1 MANNNLRDIILD
13 ILLAIFRDGVYSH
26 TAIHSALEK
35 VQYFSKRDRAFIT
48 KVCEGT
54 VERLIELDYIIDKY
68 STVPVA
74 RMKPVIQNILRSG
87 TYQIMYMGSVP
98 DASAVNEAV
107 KLAQSRGF
115 YNLKG
120 FVNGVLRNI
129 ARNADNVEYPDRSKE
144 PVRYLSVRYSTPEW
158 LVESWISEF
167 GEYVTVRMLKSFLAE
182 RPTTVR
188 LKTSMISRS
197 EILGSLR
204 AQGVTV
210 RRAPYLPYAYNISNY
225 NYMPALDAFMRGW
238 IFPQDVSSMLV
249 GEVADPGQGD
259 YVIDMCAA
267 PGGKSLHIADKM
279 AGFGMIESRD
289 ISEEKVRLIS
299 ENASRADLINIHP
312 VVMDA
317 LTFDAASEGKADI
330 VICDVPCSGL
340 GVIGRKPD
348 IKYRVTPSKIQEL
361 VELQRRILHNA
372 ASYVKPGGILIYS
385 TCTVSR
391 PENQENVEWFTENYP
406 FALESLNPYLPR
418 ELWRLTTEKGYLQIM
433 PGIHE
438 ADGFFLA
445 RMRREDNGLSSG
457 SFLV

>member
-1 MANNNLRDIILD
+1 MANNNLREIILD
-13 ILLAIFRDGVYSH
+13 ILLAIFRDGIYSH
-26 TAIHSALEK
+26 TAIHGALEK

-54 VERLIELDYIIDKY
+54 VERLIELDYVIDKF

-74 RMKPVIQNILRSG
+74 KMKPVIQNILRSA
-87 TYQIMYMGSVP
+87 TYQIRYMDSVP

-107 KLAQSRGF
+107 KLAQARGF

-129 ARNADNVEYPDRSKE
+129 ARSGNSVEFPDSELE
-144 PVRYLSVRYSTPEW
+144 PVRYLSIRYSMPEW
-158 LVESWISEF
+158 LVSDWLLEF
-167 GEYVTVRMLKSFLAE
+167 GEYVTVRMLESFLCE

-188 LKTSMISRS
+188 FKTTRISKK
-197 EILGSLR
+197 EILASLR
-204 AQGVTV
+204 GQGVTA
-210 RRAPYLPYAYNISNY
+210 RRAPYLSYAYNISNY
-225 NYMPALDAFMRGW
+225 NYLPALDAFMKGW

-249 GEVADPGQGD
+249 AEAATPKQGD
-259 YVIDMCAA
+259 TVIDMCAA

-279 AGFGMIESRD
+279 AGFGMIEARD
-289 ISEEKVRLIS
+289 ISEEKVSLIS
-299 ENASRADLINIHP
+299 GNAARADLINIHP
-312 VVMDA
+312 VIMDA

-348 IKYRVTPSKIQEL
+348 IKYRVTHSKILEL

-391 PENQENVEWFTENYP
+391 KENQENVAWFKDNYP
-406 FALESLNPYLPR
+406 FRTESLNPYLPR
-418 ELWRLTTEKGYLQIM
+418 ELWRLTTEEGYLQLM

-438 ADGFFLA
+438 SDGFFLA
-445 RMRREDNGLSSG
+445 RFRKI
-457 SFLV
+457 

>member
-1 MANNNLRDIILD
+1 MANNNLREIILD

-26 TAIHSALEK
+26 TAIHSALDK

-68 STVPVA
+68 STVPVS
-74 RMKPVIQNILRSG
+74 RMKPVIQNILRSA
-87 TYQIMYMGSVP
+87 TYQIRYMDSVP

-107 KLAQSRGF
+107 RLAQARGF

-120 FVNGVLRNI
+120 FVNGVLRSI
-129 ARNADNVEYPDRSKE
+129 ARGSESMELPDRE
-144 PVRYLSVRYSTPEW
+144 VDPIRYLSVRYSMPEW
-158 LVESWISEF
+158 LVERWIREF
-167 GEYVTVRMLKSFLAE
+167 GEFVTVRMLGSFMEE

-188 LKTSMISRS
+188 LKTTRISKS
-197 EILGSLR
+197 TILGSLR
-204 AQGVTV
+204 GQGVTV
-210 RRAPYLPYAYNISNY
+210 KRAPYLPYAYNISNY
-225 NYMPALDAFMRGW
+225 NYLPALNAFMKGW
-238 IFPQDVSSMLV
+238 IYPQDVSSMLV
-249 GEVADPGQGD
+249 AEAADPKQGD
-259 YVIDMCAA
+259 TVIDICAA

-279 AGFGMIESRD
+279 SGFGMVEARD
-289 ISEEKVRLIS
+289 ISEEKVKLIS
-299 ENASRADLINIHP
+299 ENAARSDLINVHP
-312 VVMDA
+312 IVMDA

-372 ASYVKPGGILIYS
+372 ASYVKPGGVLIYS

-391 PENQENVEWFTENYP
+391 EENQENVEWFKANYP
-406 FALESLNPYLPR
+406 FRAESLNPYLPR
-418 ELWRLTTEKGYLQIM
+418 ELWRLTTQEGYLQLM

-438 ADGFFLA
+438 SDGFFLA
-445 RMRREDNGLSSG
+445 RLRRDND
-457 SFLV
+457 